1 MSDARPPTG
10 PGSERDTGSGDTG
23 SGDTGSGDTGSGDT
37 GSGDTGSGDT
47 GSGEIARPW
56 TDRRVGQLLTVAQRE
71 FDTVVRTRTYTAL
84 AVVFGLVV
92 VALPSLGGLAGYLP
106 LVLDLLTAVEVL
118 VPVLAFGFGTWT
130 VLADAQTGELEVVR
144 TYPVGR
150 STYVLGAY
158 LGRAV
163 GLLVAILAP
172 LVVLGVATP
181 VVREP
186 ATSVLASHGTVDS
199 PTYFLRFVAL
209 TCVYGLVAL
218 ALAMGVSALAR
229 SRRSGVAA
237 AVVALLVV
245 VLGFDVL
252 VVLGVGQG
260 IVGPGTLPLALAA
273 SPPAA
278 FRGLVLETAA
288 GGLVETGPPAANA
301 AASVIGLVGWLVAGL
316 VVATLRAWSS
326 VGD

>member
-1 MSDARPPTG
+1 MSESEPTDEARSEGEAAGETG
-10 PGSERDTGSGDTG
+10 TGGETASETGTGDLT
-23 SGDTGSGDTGSGDT
+23 
-37 GSGDTGSGDT
+37 
-47 GSGEIARPW
+47 RPW
-56 TDRRVGQLLTVAQRE
+56 NDRRVGQLLTVAQRE
-71 FDTVVRTRTYTAL
+71 FDTVVRTRTYAAL

-92 VALPSLGGLAGYLP
+92 VALPALSGLAGYLP

-130 VLADAQTGELEVVR
+130 VLADAETGELAVIR

-163 GLLVAILAP
+163 GLLVAVLAP

-181 VVREP
+181 LVREP

-199 PTYFLRFVAL
+199 PTYFLRFAVL
-209 TCVYGLVAL
+209 TSVYGLVAL
-218 ALAMGVSALAR
+218 ALAMAVSSLAR

-260 IVGPGTLPLALAA
+260 LVGAEALPFALAA

-301 AASVIGLVGWLVAGL
+301 AVSVLGLGGWLVAGL
-316 VVATLRAWSS
+316 VVATLRAWTP
-326 VGD
+326 VGE

>member
-1 MSDARPPTG
+1 MSEAEPA
-10 PGSERDTGSGDTG
+10 GDTDADNAAG
-23 SGDTGSGDTGSGDT
+23 RA
-37 GSGDTGSGDT
+37 
-47 GSGEIARPW
+47 SGEDDALPW
-56 TDRRVGQLLTVAQRE
+56 NDRRVGQLLTVAQRE
-71 FDTVVRTRTYTAL
+71 FDTVVRTRTYAAL

-106 LVLDLLTAVEVL
+106 LVLDLLTTVEVL

-130 VLADAQTGELEVVR
+130 VLADAETGELAVIR
-144 TYPVGR
+144 TYPVER
-150 STYVLGAY
+150 WTYVLGAY

-199 PTYFLRFVAL
+199 PTYLLRFVAL

-218 ALAMGVSALAR
+218 ALAMAVSSLAR
-229 SRRSGVAA
+229 SRRSGVASV
-237 AVVALLVV
+237 VVALLVV
-245 VLGFDVL
+245 VLGFDLL

-260 IVGPGTLPLALAA
+260 FLGPGTLPLALAA

-301 AASVIGLVGWLVAGL
+301 AASVLGLGCWLVAGL
-316 VVATLRAWSS
+316 AVATLRAWSP
-326 VGD
+326 VGE

>member
-1 MSDARPPTG
+1 MSEAEPATESG
-10 PGSERDTGSGDTG
+10 NEAEAAGDTAG
-23 SGDTGSGDTGSGDT
+23 GD
-37 GSGDTGSGDT
+37 
-47 GSGEIARPW
+47 AVRPW
-56 TDRRVGQLLTVAQRE
+56 NDRRVGQLLTVAQRE
-71 FDTVVRTRTYTAL
+71 FDTVTRTRTYAAL

-130 VLADAQTGELEVVR
+130 VLADAETGELAVIR
-144 TYPVGR
+144 TYPVDR

-209 TCVYGLVAL
+209 TCIYGLVAL
-218 ALAMGVSALAR
+218 ALAMAVSSLAR

-245 VLGFDVL
+245 VLGFDLL

-260 IVGPGTLPLALAA
+260 VLGSGTLPLALAA

-301 AASVIGLVGWLVAGL
+301 AASVVGLAGWLVVGL
-316 VVATLRAWSS
+316 ALATLRAWSP
-326 VGD
+326 VGE

>member
-1 MSDARPPTG
+1 MSEADPPAETG
-10 PGSERDTGSGDTG
+10 REGETAGDTAG
-23 SGDTGSGDTGSGDT
+23 AES
-37 GSGDTGSGDT
+37 
-47 GSGEIARPW
+47 ARPW
-56 TDRRVGQLLTVAQRE
+56 NDRRVGQLLTVAQRE
-71 FDTVVRTRTYTAL
+71 FDTVVRTRTYAGL

-130 VLADAQTGELEVVR
+130 VLADAETGELAVIR
-144 TYPVGR
+144 TYPVDR

-163 GLLVAILAP
+163 GLLVAVLAP

-209 TCVYGLVAL
+209 TCLYGLVAL
-218 ALAMGVSALAR
+218 ALAMAISSLAR

-237 AVVALLVV
+237 AVLALLVV
-245 VLGFDVL
+245 GLGFDVL

-260 IVGPGTLPLALAA
+260 VLGSGTLPVALAA

-301 AASVIGLVGWLVAGL
+301 AASVLGLGGWLAAGL
-316 VVATLRAWSS
+316 LVATRRAWSP
-326 VGD
+326 VGE